1 MEWTTAEERYD
12 LILDILKRSPIVW
25 HVENRVSS
33 VGAQLADHFTN
44 NPGNA

>member
-33 VGAQLADHFTN
+33 VGDHFTN